1 MFPGYHFLLREHA
14 FRTAVL
20 SRTADIPD
28 FRLAIGAAE
37 DLSGQPVR
45 FRLSD
50 AIKPTRVIVE
60 EVKSIDDVKID
71 GQGKMFSEDDFPKTG
86 YIGGIIGGF

>member
-1 MFPGYHFLLREHA
+1 MLTGYHLLLREHA

-37 DLSGQPVR
+37 DLSSQPVR
-45 FRLSD
+45 VRLSD
-50 AIKPTRVIVE
+50 AVKPTRAKVQE
-60 EVKSIDDVKID
+60 LQSIDDVKID
-71 GQGKMFSEDDFPKTG
+71 GQGKLFSEDDFPKTG
-86 YIGGIIGGF
+86 YIGGMIGGF